1 MTEAEIFNVAIQ
13 NRTAYVNLGISFF
26 LMNILFVLT
35 AFLIRNFPIYIRGGF
50 AVLAVF
56 GIFMTFMTYSGIQ
69 GGFYLM
75 VNELSQMAANGLA
88 PTMLSFA
95 EASDFTPGDK
105 IEPPIWSPL
114 VILATLAQ
122 AALTVY
128 LFIINRWETK
138 ND

>member
-1 MTEAEIFNVAIQ
+1 MTEAEILNLAAQ
-13 NRTAYVNLGISFF
+13 NRAAYINLGISFF

-50 AVLAVF
+50 AALSVF
-56 GIFMTFMTYSGIQ
+56 GIFMTFMTYTANQ
-69 GGFYLM
+69 GFFLLAA
-75 VNELSQMAANGLA
+75 NELSQMAANGLA

-128 LFIINRWETK
+128 LFMINRWETK